1 MINPETKNPHTAHTT
16 NPVPFIMT
24 TDPDEHCFVEDDE
37 DQEEG
42 ALCDVAP
49 TVLALMVSDL
59 LFLTFT
65 QKVGHDIDALA
76 CIFAGP

>member
-1 MINPETKNPHTAHTT
+1 M
-16 NPVPFIMT
+16 
-24 TDPDEHCFVEDDE
+24 EDDE

-49 TVLALMVSDL
+49 TVLALMVSGV

-65 QKVGHDIDALA
+65 QKVGHDVDALV
-76 CIFAGP
+76 CVFAGL